1 MTVARGDGSP
11 ERLGGALRRLHYKA
25 TRRAHSVGRHHTNTP
40 PKVVVMGSS
49 TTSDKTI
56 NTSTD
61 SAATALTS
69 VTGTDDSMDA
79 EPEGAANLIDCAPIQ
94 PIPQEPPS
102 TAPPHYHRAQDSSEI
117 DSPSY
122 TKPQSATDILD
133 SPRPG
138 PARFVF
144 DVPLPEPKKEERK
157 PRSEKRNKTTVQET
171 APSTSIQIPY
181 DSKMEMPKSPKI
193 NQTKYETHF
202 KFEPEKRRA
211 SEKFELDKRRGS
223 EKFEPEKRRGSEA
236 RKQKDKEYYKDD
248 VAKLRRQ
255 LEGTEVFTRARRRS
269 SAHQHSVPPPCS
281 RRQSTAAQVHVTA
294 NPLDAASSMPP
305 GRTTIVVQQPSLSL
319 DYGGCA
325 TILVREGD
333 DCRRK
338 SRVCSDHI
346 QQLLDVTSHFT
357 SEDVDEF
364 DKRYGSPHHARSQS
378 VKAARSRTGE
388 RQLLGLPQ
396 QRARV
401 ASMPNTGVEEE
412 YYRLR
417 HFSITAAADTTDG
430 TNTTT
435 TTTTWCC
442 QCWLSTIKA
451 GGGGVGGSGCIIIMS
466 MTSFTISVSGNE
478 PVLNVDFQ
486 PALELDIDGFYE
498 CALVYFKTFNT
509 IPNVDKSNN
518 LFHYGDDIIAIPEG
532 SYELSSII
540 HLLKEEM
547 SKRTKGSEGE
557 GMVAVADILSQ
568 ILVEGTVEKG
578 CLLVNNGAAFL
589 FQDIRYELNG
599 VEIDQAR
606 NCGITSTMK
615 GLVSYTKEMDHS
627 LQTAGWEVGAKKIHD
642 KFTVTIPLSHILGFA
657 EDYKKVIMNGK
668 HELILN
674 RASTDVNCLDLA
686 AVDANTRLG
695 EKRSRVSDE
704 ELPLRAKDDA
714 STSKKRKCDICE
726 TDVTSLH
733 NHLKSA
739 MHKQS
744 LKCEM
749 YDGDTEIVTSAFKS
763 RIISY
768 RLFSKDEYLTPE
780 DFMESVRL
788 RVINLIE
795 ENISRVKSAVKVNL
809 ELFGRYS
816 KWIKVNDNDQ
826 EVEEVKSFNTKNK
839 VISLDASKINKIY
852 QSFMEEIRVKAEDF
866 QERDS
871 GWAISKVLHLEVN
884 INKYQP
890 LQGSSYIPLP
900 KWVQARKACI
910 NVKNDDNACFAW
922 AVVSALYPDDESGER
937 SVCVLL
943 AGEESEITFMDAPAD
958 QLVTDGCAH
967 GYCVVYSTAER
978 SSFAEAERSL
988 QGLWAAGHTARR
1000 AVILVG
1006 NKADLARSR
1015 AVNTDEG
1022 KSLATSYECKFIET
1036 SVGINHNVDEL
1047 LVGLLTQIRLKQQH
1061 AERVR
1066 KRSTTRKNRG
1076 RARSPQ
1082 NDVTAPA
1089 PPQSVS
1095 AASTPRKRTRLSAS
1109 VKVRGLLGRVWA
1121 RDSKSKSCENLHVL

>member
-79 EPEGAANLIDCAPIQ
+79 EPEGAANLIDCPHI
-94 PIPQEPPS
+94 PPVPQEPPS

-117 DSPSY
+117 DSPAY

-157 PRSEKRNKTTVQET
+157 PRPEKRNKTTVQET

-181 DSKMEMPKSPKI
+181 DPKMETPKSPKI

-211 SEKFELDKRRGS
+211 SEKFEPDKRRGS
-223 EKFEPEKRRGSEA
+223 EKFEPDKKRGSEKFEPDKRRGSEA
-236 RKQKDKEYYKDD
+236 RKKKDKEYYKDD

-255 LEGTEVFTRARRRS
+255 LEGTEVFTTARRRS
-269 SAHQHSVPPPCS
+269 SAHQHSVPPPSS

-357 SEDVDEF
+357 NQEVDEF

-417 HFSITAAADTTDG
+417 HFSITGKGVVNRGDSLRSRRSRS
-430 TNTTT
+430 NTSVASSAS
-435 TTTTWCC
+435 
-442 QCWLSTIKA
+442 ST
-451 GGGGVGGSGCIIIMS
+451 
-466 MTSFTISVSGNE
+466 E
-478 PVLNVDFQ
+478 
-486 PALELDIDGFYE
+486 
-498 CALVYFKTFNT
+498 
-509 IPNVDKSNN
+509 
-518 LFHYGDDIIAIPEG
+518 
-532 SYELSSII
+532 
-540 HLLKEEM
+540 
-547 SKRTKGSEGE
+547 
-557 GMVAVADILSQ
+557 AV
-568 ILVEGTVEKG
+568 
-578 CLLVNNGAAFL
+578 
-589 FQDIRYELNG
+589 
-599 VEIDQAR
+599 
-606 NCGITSTMK
+606 
-615 GLVSYTKEMDHS
+615 
-627 LQTAGWEVGAKKIHD
+627 
-642 KFTVTIPLSHILGFA
+642 
-657 EDYKKVIMNGK
+657 
-668 HELILN
+668 N
-674 RASTDVNCLDLA
+674 RASAPCSLA
-686 AVDANTRLG
+686 S
-695 EKRSRVSDE
+695 SRDS
-704 ELPLRAKDDA
+704 
-714 STSKKRKCDICE
+714 
-726 TDVTSLH
+726 
-733 NHLKSA
+733 SA
-739 MHKQS
+739 GLS
-744 LKCEM
+744 
-749 YDGDTEIVTSAFKS
+749 
-763 RIISY
+763 SY
-768 RLFSKDEYLTPE
+768 RVLVLGAPGVGKSSLVGQFMTSEYLHAYDT
-780 DFMESVRL
+780 S
-788 RVINLIE
+788 I
-795 ENISRVKSAVKVNL
+795 
-809 ELFGRYS
+809 
-816 KWIKVNDNDQ
+816 
-826 EVEEVKSFNTKNK
+826 
-839 VISLDASKINKIY
+839 
-852 QSFMEEIRVKAEDF
+852 
-866 QERDS
+866 
-871 GWAISKVLHLEVN
+871 
-884 INKYQP
+884 
-890 LQGSSYIPLP
+890 
-900 KWVQARKACI
+900 
-910 NVKNDDNACFAW
+910 
-922 AVVSALYPDDESGER
+922 DDESGER

-967 GYCVVYSTAER
+967 GYCVVYSTADR
-978 SSFAEAERSL
+978 SSFAEAERRL

-1066 KRSTTRKNRG
+1066 KRSSARKNRG